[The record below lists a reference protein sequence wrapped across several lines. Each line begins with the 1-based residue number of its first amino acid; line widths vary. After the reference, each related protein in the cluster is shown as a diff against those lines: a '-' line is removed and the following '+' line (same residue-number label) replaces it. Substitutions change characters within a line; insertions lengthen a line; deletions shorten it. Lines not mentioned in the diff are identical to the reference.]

1 MANPQSE
8 NGYIRFA
15 SELWEALCHIRIPGE
30 VRQIFDVI
38 ARKTYGYNKKED
50 AISLSQFVLATSII
64 KPNICAGLKQLK
76 KMNLIIIQKDN
87 DIANIYSINKDF
99 QSWKPLSKKITLSK
113 KIMTVIQKDNASLSK
128 KIPTIDNI
136 TIDNITIDK
145 YSPNSEEFRL
155 SSLLLSKILE
165 RRPTYKKPNMQ
176 KWAQQI
182 NLILRIDK
190 RPLEEIEKIIIW
202 CQQDGFWKNNI
213 LSTEKLRK
221 QYDRLAL
228 KMVSIKIPETIEQQA
243 VRLRKEMGE
252 IS

>member
-1 MANPQSE
+1 
-8 NGYIRFA
+8 
-15 SELWEALCHIRIPGE
+15 
-30 VRQIFDVI
+30 
-38 ARKTYGYNKKED
+38 
-50 AISLSQFVLATSII
+50 
-64 KPNICAGLKQLK
+64 
-76 KMNLIIIQKDN
+76 MNLIIIQKDN

-221 QYDRLAL
+221 QYDILAL